1 MTKMPNCS
9 RWKRDICNAFCIDE
23 AVMNESMR
31 RQGFY
36 ASENGI
42 VRGERLDL
50 SKAVSVADMVLRQ
63 PEKEVSVK
71 SAVVGRR
78 RVR

>member
-1 MTKMPNCS
+1 MPKMPNCS

-50 SKAVSVADMVLRQ
+50 SKAVSVADMVLSR
-63 PEKEVSVK
+63 PDEAAAKSVV
-71 SAVVGRR
+71 AVRRGR
-78 RVR
+78 

>member
-1 MTKMPNCS
+1 
-9 RWKRDICNAFCIDE
+9 
-23 AVMNESMR
+23 MNESMR

>member
-50 SKAVSVADMVLRQ
+50 SKAVSVADMVLSR
-63 PEKEVSVK
+63 PDEAAAKSVV
-71 SAVVGRR
+71 AVRRGR
-78 RVR
+78 